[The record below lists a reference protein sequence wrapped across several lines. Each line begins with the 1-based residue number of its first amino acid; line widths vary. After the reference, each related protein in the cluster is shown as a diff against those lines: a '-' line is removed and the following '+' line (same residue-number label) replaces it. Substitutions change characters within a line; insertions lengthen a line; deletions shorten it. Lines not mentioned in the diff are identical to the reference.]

1 MYVPGLV
8 GAYLAG
14 NVTIANAIGT
24 GIADDKACA
33 EIMRAVIHRVRSRP
47 NVRLFT
53 NSFTIDLLTHEG
65 ACVGAHVQLPQQGP
79 LLVWAKQ
86 VILAAGIA
94 PAGPCGDPWVRQWV
108 ASARPEAGGPDS
120 A

>member
-1 MYVPGLV
+1 VSVRRDDSGAIVLHGVCLV
-8 GAYLAG
+8 E
-14 NVTIANAIGT
+14 
-24 GIADDKACA
+24 DA
-33 EIMRAVIHRVRSRP
+33 E
-47 NVRLFT
+47 
-53 NSFTIDLLTHEG
+53 
-65 ACVGAHVQLPQQGP
+65 P
-79 LLVWAKQ
+79 LLQMLQMTPAAPLDWMPCSHLHTAVLQ